1 MSIANVP
8 ATTIAPPMY
17 YGSPTQP
24 TYVPP
29 PLIRADASVTKEL
42 QDIIV
47 FFMKAQQN
55 EGKPEK
61 VRVHE
66 IVL

>member
-1 MSIANVP
+1 VP
-8 ATTIAPPMY
+8 SASIAPPMY

-29 PLIRADASVTKEL
+29 PLIRADPTITKEL

-47 FFMKAQQN
+47 FFMKAQN
-55 EGKPEK
+55 EGKAEK